1 MQKINETAHSMKMM
15 WGCVA
20 FGAIAIVLLSSGFG
34 AGAFFIIPCML
45 MLGAMMWMM
54 AGRPGPAP
62 KKPGRDKP

>member
-1 MQKINETAHSMKMM
+1 MQKISETAHSMKMM

-34 AGAFFIIPCML
+34 AGALFIIPCLL

-54 AGRPGPAP
+54 AGGPGP
-62 KKPGRDKP
+62 KNPGYDKP